1 MNLKDFVYGLF
12 ILIIPLILI
21 LLLHRLYIANK
32 CHNNKECIKK
42 KMVID
47 IDNVTNK
54 LVTNLN
60 FIKNN
65 DIKNNIVNNNAVNDN
80 KEEEIEEFFGGL
92 ADWAYNQVSPTNSL
106 HPPQDSI
113 NAANNENNNI
123 VPQLNSKMSTD
134 TVPDASNTELLNSIH
149 KKNGL
154 IKNLTNKKI
163 DSPNTLKDMNNVLK
177 QEISKTK
184 KSIQQFTPE
193 IIDDEQILK
202 NQENPSVPSNINT
215 NINRNTNTNTNTND
229 KTQLT
234 KPNPTPAISKLKPSI
249 IKPKASSLFNE
260 CNFYPD
266 KCPSGY
272 NNFGSI
278 GLTGNGQGQ
287 NSLMMSCGN
296 VEKTKPAKAIA
307 KIKDSSLEEIII
319 IDKGHGFNPTKP
331 PKVTVIGGKG
341 NGALCES
348 VIDDD
353 GFLTLI
359 KIIHPGNFYTETPN
373 IIIDPPLMN
382 SNCHF
387 CCK

>member
-1 MNLKDFVYGLF
+1 
-12 ILIIPLILI
+12 
-21 LLLHRLYIANK
+21 
-32 CHNNKECIKK
+32 
-42 KMVID
+42 MVID

-65 DIKNNIVNNNAVNDN
+65 EIKNNAIKNNTVTNNDLNNNALNNNN

-92 ADWAYNQVSPTNSL
+92 TDWVYDKMSPTNNL
-106 HPPQDSI
+106 HPSQDSI
-113 NAANNENNNI
+113 NAANNENNNTGL
-123 VPQLNSKMSTD
+123 QLNSKMSSD
-134 TVPDASNTELLNSIH
+134 KGLDSSNMELLNSIN

-154 IKNLTNKKI
+154 IKNLKNTKI

-177 QEISKTK
+177 QEISKTQ

-193 IIDDEQILK
+193 IITDENIQK
-202 NQENPSVPSNINT
+202 EQENPPVPSNANL
-215 NINRNTNTNTNTND
+215 NAND
-229 KTQLT
+229 KNQKT
-234 KPNPTPAISKLKPSI
+234 KPNPVPAISKLNSSSI

-278 GLTGNGQGQ
+278 GLTGNEQGQGQ
-287 NSLMMSCGN
+287 NNLMMSCGN

-331 PKVTVIGGKG
+331 PKITIVGGKG

-353 GFLTLI
+353 GFLSLI